1 MFLLGKYF
9 TWYVM
14 QHISLPLSA
23 LLGPLVALAA
33 LATESH
39 RDLAHGVH
47 HTSHHDD
54 ADLDAGGVHQGRVQ
68 ELGGAARL
76 VLRPALSRPGA
87 RAVFYKG
94 PENRLK

>member
-23 LLGPLVALAA
+23 LLRPLVTLAS

-39 RDLAHGVH
+39 RDLAHSVH
-47 HTSHHDD
+47 NMSRHDD

-76 VLRPALSRPGA
+76 VLRPALRRPGA